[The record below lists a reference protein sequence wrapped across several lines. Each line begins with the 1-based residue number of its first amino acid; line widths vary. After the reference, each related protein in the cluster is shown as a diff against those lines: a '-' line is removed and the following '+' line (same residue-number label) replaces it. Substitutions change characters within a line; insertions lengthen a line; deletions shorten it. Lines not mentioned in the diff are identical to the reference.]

1 MAGTSHLTQ
10 QRADLEQSFNTYL
23 PNAALPSDLVKLGT
37 TLQLLMLAL
46 FSLDTSQDLPLGL
59 LAQLSANNVTFNIS
73 RLNKWDTYVAKQAR
87 FREDASLAD
96 EEKKKKVKSIRANN
110 QKMKK
115 DLIAT
120 AAPKF
125 NAFFQAAS
133 TAIARVTGEAAV
145 QVDNSDTFDSISNGS
160 TKANN
165 QRQANRKVD
174 EAVVAHDA
182 VVEFV
187 ANNDMSS
194 EENQTKRN
202 KLMMLREELS
212 SKRGASVFDGMS
224 IDNLLKV
231 AIEQQKL
238 MLVPVDPNTDYGP
251 GLDEERRLLQK
262 SINIAIAAE
271 KATAKKTA
279 LEGDDSDDDCSIT
292 SDSCGESGMPIAMK
306 MESMS
311 TYTHQPMT
319 VVSTG
324 TSRKIESFPF
334 AFDEDVSA
342 SGMSTMKMES
352 TSTKPM
358 TVVSTGTSHKK
369 TCPFASATS
378 MSLSDEDA
386 TLSSRGMDMKKSS
399 PLLRKKP
406 FPNEN
411 SSNFNV
417 STAQSSMAFGD
428 SDDSD
433 NEKIHYRRSSTST
446 KNKSILDSDDEAMDS
461 KLPPMKKRAR
471 STNKKRK
478 KLGYKYN

>member
-59 LAQLSANNVTFNIS
+59 LAQLSANNVVFNIS

-115 DLIAT
+115 DLIAA

-165 QRQANRKVD
+165 QRRKGKQID
-174 EAVVAHDA
+174 EAVAAHDA

-212 SKRGASVFDGMS
+212 SKPGASVFDG
-224 IDNLLKV
+224 
-231 AIEQQKL
+231 
-238 MLVPVDPNTDYGP
+238 
-251 GLDEERRLLQK
+251 
-262 SINIAIAAE
+262 
-271 KATAKKTA
+271 
-279 LEGDDSDDDCSIT
+279 IT
-292 SDSCGESGMPIAMK
+292 
-306 MESMS
+306 
-311 TYTHQPMT
+311 
-319 VVSTG
+319 
-324 TSRKIESFPF
+324 
-334 AFDEDVSA
+334 
-342 SGMSTMKMES
+342 
-352 TSTKPM
+352 
-358 TVVSTGTSHKK
+358 
-369 TCPFASATS
+369 
-378 MSLSDEDA
+378 
-386 TLSSRGMDMKKSS
+386 KSS
-399 PLLRKKP
+399 
-406 FPNEN
+406 
-411 SSNFNV
+411 
-417 STAQSSMAFGD
+417 
-428 SDDSD
+428 
-433 NEKIHYRRSSTST
+433 H
-446 KNKSILDSDDEAMDS
+446 
-461 KLPPMKKRAR
+461 
-471 STNKKRK
+471 
-478 KLGYKYN
+478 

>member
-1 MAGTSHLTQ
+1 MPGTSHLTQ

-23 PNAALPSDLVKLGT
+23 PNAALPSDLVALGT

-59 LAQLSANNVTFNIS
+59 LAQLPANNIVFNMT
-73 RLNKWDTYVAKQAR
+73 RLGKWDTYVAAQAR
-87 FREDASLAD
+87 ARDDASLKKEA
-96 EEKKKKVKSIRANN
+96 KKKKVKSQLANN

-115 DLIAT
+115 DLIAA

-125 NAFFQAAS
+125 NAFFLAADA
-133 TAIARVTGEAAV
+133 AIARVTGEAAAL
-145 QVDNSDTFDSISNGS
+145 VDCSDTFKSIQSAS
-160 TKANN
+160 TKANS
-165 QRQANRKVD
+165 QRQANRKVE

-182 VVEFV
+182 VVEFE
-187 ANNDMSS
+187 ANNDMSI

-212 SKRGASVFDGMS
+212 SKRGASVLDGMP
-224 IDNLLKV
+224 IEDLLKV
-231 AIEQQKL
+231 AIEEQKF
-238 MLVPVDPNTDYGP
+238 MLIPVDPNTDYGP

-262 SINIAIAAE
+262 SINRAIAAE

-334 AFDEDVSA
+334 A
-342 SGMSTMKMES
+342 
-352 TSTKPM
+352 
-358 TVVSTGTSHKK
+358 
-369 TCPFASATS
+369 SATS

-411 SSNFNV
+411 SSNLNV

-446 KNKSILDSDDEAMDS
+446 KNKSILDSDDDEAMLDS
-461 KLPPMKKRAR
+461 KSLPMKKRAR
-471 STNKKRK
+471 SANTKRK